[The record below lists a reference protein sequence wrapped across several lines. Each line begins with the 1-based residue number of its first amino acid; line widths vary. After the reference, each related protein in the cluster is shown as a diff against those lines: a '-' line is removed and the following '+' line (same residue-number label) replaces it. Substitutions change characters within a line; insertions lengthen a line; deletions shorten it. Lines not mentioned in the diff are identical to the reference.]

1 MYSTLYTVYSA
12 CAHLSY
18 VVVLQ
23 ESDLDKLAEEEEEV
37 DFAEF
42 TKIVDRCFFCNT
54 VNTESFKFKEIE

>member
-42 TKIVDRCFFCNT
+42 TKIVDRCFFL
-54 VNTESFKFKEIE
+54 